1 MSLLNLKNATFEE
14 SAATIVSR
22 LEQRKIEDRP
32 TIDGTSIR
40 ILRAMGEIASRI
52 GRPDNHNAHVKAI
65 MGDLLANTVAA
76 AYASNGIA
84 AEAYKIT
91 EGTVL
96 PFGGAFTGL
105 MQATYC
111 QYRVHAAS
119 YDLEKMLIGQN
130 PITQEFFEQLSHERG
145 ESLANLYKSLRTVAM
160 DFDLDLEECL
170 SQGVKRIQQG
180 VGVIA

>member
-22 LEQRKIEDRP
+22 LGQRKIEDRP
-32 TIDGTSIR
+32 TIEGTSQR
-40 ILRAMGEIASRI
+40 ILRAMGELSSLINS
-52 GRPDNHNAHVKAI
+52 PQNTNARFRAV

-160 DFDLDLEECL
+160 EFDLDLEECL
-170 SQGVKRIQQG
+170 AQGVKRIQQG